1 MSFSNSS
8 NKLLQSL
15 QSNIT
20 VEILLKG
27 EKAFIYSYFNWT
39 IPKNK
44 LSSNIF
50 RHLPSCSKLT
60 GDAVTEFSS
69 YIFA

>member
-27 EKAFIYSYFNWT
+27 
-39 IPKNK
+39 KNIHIQ
-44 LSSNIF
+44 LF
-50 RHLPSCSKLT
+50 QLDDPQEQAELQYLQTPS
-60 GDAVTEFSS
+60 
-69 YIFA
+69 